1 MKINEWMV
9 TSSDT
14 LPIKK
19 SNAARVLFFSDVHL
33 LHKGTPTSVIIFN
46 LMLLIE
52 YVVKTELDAIY
63 ILGDLFDERDTLE
76 NADLISAIGF
86 LNDLLELCKKKNI
99 ALRVLEGTPKHDRKQ
114 SKVVVELNKKF
125 NIDLKYFDD
134 ITVFKDEKINKV
146 VGLVP
151 DEYRDDASE
160 TTRLFKNLMKS
171 SGYNKLD
178 IAGMHGLFKFQI
190 PHVESKANFDERV
203 WERMVKLGICIGHDH
218 KVKQRGI
225 IRILGSTDCLNHGE
239 VGKKGVT
246 VVDFYDDYAEGWFVL
261 NPHPCM
267 YLTVEGDNKTDEE
280 IIRGVEVAAKK
291 IKDAPHSKHG
301 RLRVTYPHDSDI
313 RVTLRS
319 LSERYGIDIKPQRLV
334 NKDRIVKINQALMEK
349 VDEGIHLDKETISRI
364 LLERIESQSPMAS
377 DIIKEIE
384 DRL

>member
-1 MKINEWMV
+1 MV
-9 TSSDT
+9 TSANT

-19 SNAARVLFFSDVHL
+19 ANCARVLFFSDVHL

-76 NADLISAIGF
+76 NEDLIASIGC
-86 LNDLLELCKKKNI
+86 LNDLLELCKEKNI

-114 SKVVVELNKKF
+114 SKVIVELNKKF
-125 NIDLKYFDD
+125 NIDLKYFEN
-134 ITVFKDEKINKV
+134 IKIFKDEKINKV
-146 VGLVP
+146 VGLIP

-160 TTRLFKNLMKS
+160 TTKLFKNLMKS

-178 IAGMHGLFKFQI
+178 LMGMHGLFKFQI
-190 PHVESKANFDERV
+190 PHVESIANFDERV
-203 WERMVKLGICIGHDH
+203 YLKLVKYGIFIGHDH
-218 KVKQRGI
+218 KVKQYST

-246 VVDFYDDYAEGWFVL
+246 VVDFYDDFAEGWHVL

-267 YLTVEGDNKTDEE
+267 YLTVEGEGKTDEE
-280 IIRGVEVAAKK
+280 IIKGVELAAKK
-291 IKDAPHSKHG
+291 IKASTHSKHG

-319 LSERYGIDIKPQRLV
+319 LSERYGVYIKPQRLT
-334 NKDRIVKINQALMEK
+334 NKDRIIKINQALMEK
-349 VDEGIHLDKETISRI
+349 ADDGIHLDKETISRI
-364 LLERIESQSPMAS
+364 LLERVNQQSSTAS